1 LASTVLSNSSQV
13 ILRNSDYFQHQDVL
27 ILNYEADTLALNL
40 LGHAKSVTALALDF
54 NHHLQLAAKEQPQ
67 LACFFGHTLPSTFT
81 GKTFDS
87 VIVFF
92 PKAKSLAP
100 YLFELAAN
108 HLNIDGQLM
117 IVGDNKG
124 GIKSVAKLIPDCFS
138 APVKRDNARHCL
150 LYTCLLER
158 QGRDFKLE
166 NWLSQYSL
174 STPQGEI
181 IICNLV
187 GVFSE
192 KHLDLGTELL
202 LSHLP
207 KLEGR
212 VLDFGCGAGVI
223 TVALLKAMPKLELEC
238 IDINAMALASC
249 ELTLQANQLQAKVY
263 PSDGLTQVTG
273 AFDAIISNPPFHDGL
288 TSTTDIAT
296 QFVAMSEKQ
305 LKSKGIWQI
314 VANRHLPYAST
325 IAQVFGDFDVP
336 AENNKF
342 KLYACRKK

>member
-1 LASTVLSNSSQV
+1 VLSNSSQV
-13 ILRNSDYFQHQDVL
+13 ILRNSDLFQHQNVL
-27 ILNYEADTLALNL
+27 ILNYEADTLGLSL
-40 LGHAKSVTALALDF
+40 LAHAKSVTALALDF
-54 NHHLQLAAKEQPQ
+54 NHHLQLSAKEHSN
-67 LACFFGHTLPSTFT
+67 LTCFFGHKLPNAFEGTN
-81 GKTFDS
+81 FDS

-108 HLNIDGQLM
+108 HLNIDGQLI

-124 GIKSVAKLIPDCFS
+124 GIKSVAKLLPDCFS

-150 LYTCLLER
+150 LYSCQLER

-174 STPQGEI
+174 DTPQGEI
-181 IICNLV
+181 SICNLV

-207 KLEGR
+207 KLNGR

-223 TVALLKAMPKLELEC
+223 TVALLKAMPELTLEC
-238 IDINAMALASC
+238 VDINAMALASC

-263 PSDGLTQVTG
+263 PSDGLLHVTG
-273 AFDAIISNPPFHDGL
+273 TFDGIISNPPFHDGL

-296 QFVAMSEKQ
+296 QFVTMSEKQ
-305 LKSKGIWQI
+305 LKPNGIWQI

-325 IAQVFGDFDVP
+325 IAQVFGAFEVP

-342 KLYACRKK
+342 KLYACHKK